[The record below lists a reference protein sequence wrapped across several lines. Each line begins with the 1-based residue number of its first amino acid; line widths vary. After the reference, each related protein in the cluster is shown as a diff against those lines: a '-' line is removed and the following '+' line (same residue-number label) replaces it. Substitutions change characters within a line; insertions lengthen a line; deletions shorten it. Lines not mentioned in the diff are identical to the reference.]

1 MELRYDEIDGDILI
15 IKADGGINAKA
26 ADELIDQV
34 AALVDAGLRKII
46 VDCGDVTWVSS
57 YGLGVLVQLHKRM
70 RARGG
75 DVKLAAVRGVLAEVL
90 QLTRLS
96 HVFALYHDVNRA
108 RLEFR
113 PRGLHPAASSPG

>member
-1 MELRYDEIDGDILI
+1 MELRYDEIDGDVLI
-15 IKADGGINAKA
+15 IKADGGINART
-26 ADELIDQV
+26 ADELVEQV
-34 AALVDAGLRKII
+34 GRLVDAGLRKII
-46 VDCGDVTWVSS
+46 VDCGGVSWVSS
-57 YGLGVLVQLHKRM
+57 YGLGVLVQLHRRM

-75 DVKLAAVRGVLAEVL
+75 DVKLAAVSGVLAEVL

-113 PRGLHPAASSPG
+113 PLEPAAPASASG